1 MNSFIEHIE
10 ITNFKSI
17 RHLEMDGF
25 KKINLF
31 IGKPNVGKSN
41 ILEALSVFT
50 IPYLKDNPSKKISD
64 MIRMENL
71 TDFFHN
77 WNIGEKSIIEI
88 KEDEE
93 KFICKISYK
102 VEAEK
107 ESLNFFN
114 YHQRLNR
121 ENNGSIY
128 NHSDYKVNKD
138 LEYSY
143 GELNY
148 AITHIKRYIFKAST
162 SPANY
167 SIPFLYPPFGIN
179 LLYVLER
186 LPKLMKT
193 IAYWFEQYG
202 LKLVLDRANN
212 SVRIQKEIGENEV
225 LSLPYSSIADTLQRI
240 IFYKTAIA
248 SNKDSVLIF
257 EEPEAHAYP
266 PYIAEFT
273 QEVINSETNQFFM
286 ATHSP
291 IVVNDFLENAIDDLA
306 IFMVDFKDGQTK
318 VKGLSREEIEDVY
331 KYGIDLFFNGESYPV
346 L

>member
-1 MNSFIEHIE
+1 MRKRVNLERLTRFLFTDFPMSAFIEHIE
-10 ITNFKSI
+10 IKNFKSI

-50 IPYLKDNPSKKISD
+50 IPYLRHNSSKKLTD
-64 MIRMENL
+64 LIRLEDSIQIFQLEHNRLLFSIGDLASYQNVLDSADFLFDNL
-71 TDFFHN
+71 TL
-77 WNIGEKSIIEI
+77 KP
-88 KEDEE
+88 
-93 KFICKISYK
+93 IS
-102 VEAEK
+102 
-107 ESLNFFN
+107 
-114 YHQRLNR
+114 
-121 ENNGSIY
+121 NG
-128 NHSDYKVNKD
+128 DYLGNV
-138 LEYSY
+138 
-143 GELNY
+143 
-148 AITHIKRYIFKAST
+148 KRYSFHVDSKLGRRSRL
-162 SPANY
+162 S
-167 SIPFLYPPFGIN
+167 FLKPPFGNN
-179 LLYVLER
+179 LLYTLEL
-186 LPKLMKT
+186 LPQLREVFS
-193 IAYWFEQYG
+193 YWFSQYD
-202 LKLVLDRANN
+202 LRLVLDKA
-212 SVRIQKEIGENEV
+212 SHSLKIMKDTGKDVFI
-225 LSLPYSSIADTLQRI
+225 LPYSSIADTLQRI

-248 SNKDSVLIF
+248 SNQNSVLIF

-273 QEVINSETNQFFM
+273 QEVTNSETNQFFM

-318 VKGLSREEIEDVY
+318 VKGLSIEEIKDVY